1 MSLWTLVD
9 GRAGEF
15 VAHWTLQ
22 VRLHLLVVVLT
33 VVVVVVLM
41 VMLMVVLVV
50 VLMVLVVVVL
60 MVMLMVVL
68 VVVQTN
74 LTPFILWQT
83 VKTLLSRLL
92 SSTPDLTFTVSGQE

>member
-9 GRAGEF
+9 GWAGEF
-15 VAHWTLQ
+15 IAHWTLQ
-22 VRLHLLVVVLT
+22 VRLHLLVVVLA
-33 VVVVVVLM
+33 VVVVL
-41 VMLMVVLVV
+41 
-50 VLMVLVVVVL
+50 VVVL